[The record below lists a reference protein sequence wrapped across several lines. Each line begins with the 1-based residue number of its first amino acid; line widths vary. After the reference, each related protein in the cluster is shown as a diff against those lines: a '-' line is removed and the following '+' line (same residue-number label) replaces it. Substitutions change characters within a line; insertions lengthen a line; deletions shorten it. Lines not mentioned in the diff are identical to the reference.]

1 MYRSM
6 PRRAQHYLQGKKRAG
21 IVNTGIEELD
31 ANETKLIAMYWSS
44 WLPASVPSKLSL
56 VP

>member
-1 MYRSM
+1 VQNSKSTGGMYRSM

-31 ANETKLIAMYWSS
+31 ANETKLIAMY
-44 WLPASVPSKLSL
+44 
-56 VP
+56 